1 MLQFISVKDYKN
13 EEFWNSLTHFIGVIL
28 TVLGTP
34 LLFYFDNKFTSLSTL
49 SIILF
54 SFGLF
59 FVYSSSSVY
68 HFVINPRLKK
78 RFQILDHISI
88 YYLILGSYAPVCLI
102 TLYEY
107 SGINIFIVV
116 LTLSIVGTLKK
127 LFFTGR
133 FKIISLLLY
142 LAMGWLIVVEIN
154 LLFELLDSEAEL
166 LLIIGGLSYTIGIIF
181 YTLDKIKYFH
191 SIWHLFVLTGSVL
204 HYLLIVLYLSLIH
217 I

>member
-1 MLQFISVKDYKN
+1 MQFIGLKDYKN
-13 EEFWNSLTHFIGVIL
+13 EEFWNGLTHFIGVIL
-28 TVLGTP
+28 TVLGVP
-34 LLFYFDNKFTSLSTL
+34 ILFYFDNKFTSLSTL

-54 SFGLF
+54 SFGLLL
-59 FVYSSSSVY
+59 VYSSSSVY
-68 HFVINPRLKK
+68 HFVTNPKLKK

-116 LTLSIVGTLKK
+116 LTLSIIGTLKK

-142 LAMGWLIVVEIN
+142 VSMGWLIVFEIN
-154 LLFELLDSEAEL
+154 LLFELLDPKAEL
-166 LLIIGGLSYTIGIIF
+166 LLIIGGLCYTFGIIF

-204 HYLLIVLYLSLIH
+204 HYLMILLYIV
-217 I
+217 

>member
-1 MLQFISVKDYKN
+1 MFQFISVKDYKN

-59 FVYSSSSVY
+59 SVYSSSSVY

-78 RFQILDHISI
+78 RLQILDHISI

-204 HYLLIVLYLSLIH
+204 HYLMIVLYIV
-217 I
+217 

>member
-1 MLQFISVKDYKN
+1 MVQFISVKDYKN

-59 FVYSSSSVY
+59 SVYSSSSVY

-78 RFQILDHISI
+78 RLQILDHISI

-116 LTLSIVGTLKK
+116 LILSIIGTLKK

-133 FKIISLLLY
+133 FKILSLLLY
-142 LAMGWLIVVEIN
+142 LAMGWLIIVEIN
-154 LLFELLDSEAEL
+154 LLFELLEYEAKFL
-166 LLIIGGLSYTIGIIF
+166 LVIGGLSYTIGIVF
-181 YTLDKIKYFH
+181 YLLDKTKYFH

-204 HYLLIVLYLSLIH
+204 HYFMVLLYIV
-217 I
+217 